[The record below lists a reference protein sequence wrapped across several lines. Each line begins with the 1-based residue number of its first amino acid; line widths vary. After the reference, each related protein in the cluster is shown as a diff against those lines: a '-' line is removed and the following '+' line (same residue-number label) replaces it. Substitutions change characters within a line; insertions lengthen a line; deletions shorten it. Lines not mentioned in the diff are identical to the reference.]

1 MNSRYIS
8 VKQCVVPRNTVN
20 QFFEKDLRIMKLVNR
35 PFLNL
40 RRFKKVYK
48 MVIGSE
54 IKSKI
59 TIFRID
65 KVGNL
70 FMLYYGIN
78 VYIDPSF
85 LDVRGYVKEEF
96 VDNCYSVIC
105 SENPLVELFYDIFQN
120 DKEPEYEK
128 TQFGPKIVVPSG
140 REYHLSG
147 VGNFQGIRQ
156 IESMEVSAK
165 VVRLAIG
172 LKKYTIPKLCRHVR
186 KQILDRCDIKTKMK
200 LIVKKPVVVDAQ
212 NDKLLKMKEK
222 FKLLKIGTKE
232 YRDLKNAI
240 LSLTNLLA
248 HKN

>member
-20 QFFEKDLRIMKLVNR
+20 QFFEKDLRIMKLVNC

-59 TIFRID
+59 TIFRVD
-65 KVGNL
+65 KVGDL

-78 VYIDPSF
+78 VYIDPEF
-85 LDVRGYVKEEF
+85 LDMRGYIKEDF
-96 VDNCYSVIC
+96 VDCYYRVIC
-105 SENPLVELFYDIFQN
+105 SENPLVELFYEIFQN
-120 DKEPEYEK
+120 DGEPEYSK
-128 TQFGPKIVVPSG
+128 IQYGPKIFVPFG
-140 REYHLSG
+140 HEYHLSG
-147 VGNFQGIRQ
+147 AGNFQGIRQ
-156 IESMEVSAK
+156 IESIEVPAK
-165 VVRLAIG
+165 VVRLVIG
-172 LKKYTIPKLCRHVR
+172 YKKNTLPKLCRHVR
-186 KQILDRCDIKTKMK
+186 KQILDRCDVKTKMK
-200 LIVKKPVVVDAQ
+200 LIVKKPIVGDTQ

-222 FKLLKIGTKE
+222 IKLLKIGTKE